1 MKNLDEPTLA
11 EQRERLNELRRWE
24 QKLASLR
31 VRRNELEIECIAGD
45 VAMRRGVANRIP
57 VDAGLAVEIEAALD
71 RRKHIEER
79 LARARDGTREERDR
93 LVVGRDALRLWLEAP
108 QEERGARPGVRVKHV
123 LFAVSLLAIIA
134 AVSVHIVFLVL
145 LLPIAGAS
153 SFLSWSGQDDAWRKM
168 GAKRRYV
175 ETRLEAPKRWED
187 DAVRQILEEI
197 EERIESRAARGADEP
212 TDDPRTV
219 EATLASERAA
229 MEVLLAGAGLDE
241 ADLDRETEGWI
252 RTLSRASRSRL
263 ELTEVQAE
271 IESSSRDIDE
281 VREDLYRYLSRR
293 GSAGGE
299 GRADTA
305 TLAAGLERLA
315 RAAPSV

>member
-175 ETRLEAPKRWED
+175 ETRLETPKRWED
-187 DAVRQILEEI
+187 DVVRQMLEEI

-252 RTLSRASRSRL
+252 RALSRASRSRL

-315 RAAPSV
+315 RADPSG

>member
-1 MKNLDEPTLA
+1 MRGGRWERSADTWRRAWKRPRDGKTTRCGKYWKKLKNESGPGRLA
-11 EQRERLNELRRWE
+11 ERM
-24 QKLASLR
+24 S
-31 VRRNELEIECIAGD
+31 
-45 VAMRRGVANRIP
+45 
-57 VDAGLAVEIEAALD
+57 
-71 RRKHIEER
+71 
-79 LARARDGTREERDR
+79 
-93 LVVGRDALRLWLEAP
+93 P
-108 QEERGARPGVRVKHV
+108 QT
-123 LFAVSLLAIIA
+123 I
-134 AVSVHIVFLVL
+134 
-145 LLPIAGAS
+145 
-153 SFLSWSGQDDAWRKM
+153 
-168 GAKRRYV
+168 
-175 ETRLEAPKRWED
+175 
-187 DAVRQILEEI
+187 
-197 EERIESRAARGADEP
+197 
-212 TDDPRTV
+212 PRTV

-252 RTLSRASRSRL
+252 RALSRASRSRL

-315 RAAPSV
+315 RAAPSG

>member
-31 VRRNELEIECIAGD
+31 VRRNEIEIECIAGD

-252 RTLSRASRSRL
+252 RALSRASRSRL

-315 RAAPSV
+315 RAAPSG